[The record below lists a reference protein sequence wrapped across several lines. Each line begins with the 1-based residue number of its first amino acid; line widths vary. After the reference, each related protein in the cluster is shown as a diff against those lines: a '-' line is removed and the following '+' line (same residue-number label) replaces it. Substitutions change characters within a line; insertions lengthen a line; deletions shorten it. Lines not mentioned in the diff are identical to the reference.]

1 MVSAEDLA
9 LNVSKGF
16 SDIQRVDITI
26 QEPLSLL

>member
-1 MVSAEDLA
+1 LA

-16 SDIQRVDITI
+16 SDIQRVDMTI